1 MGKSFSPALPM
12 NFASYLKQIGRDC
25 TDAQDLDEEEAYHL
39 FSAVLDGGVPD
50 LELGGLLMALRMKRE
65 SIGELI
71 GFHRALAE
79 RLRPIDPPPAAPG
92 VIVLPSYSGAR
103 HQPNLLPLLALLL
116 QRFGIPV
123 LVHGALEGFGRVT
136 SAHIFRELGIMP
148 CASSAQAREA
158 LHRDHLAFVPA
169 GVLCPNLQPLLA
181 LRARLGLRISPHNVV
196 KLADPIADA
205 GIRVIGTTRPG
216 YLEKYRDFLALTR
229 AHAIL
234 LEGTEGEAFASP
246 SRRPRLEYFRD
257 GESRTLFEAETEST
271 HPHSTTLPDPS
282 AAATAAWTRLALE
295 GKAPL
300 PMPLVNQIA
309 TCLYACGYTNDMN
322 QAKAIAAVETGSLA
336 GG

>member
-1 MGKSFSPALPM
+1 M
-12 NFASYLKQIGRDC
+12 NFASYIKQIGRSC
-25 TDAQDLDEEEAYHL
+25 ADAQSLDEEDAYHL
-39 FSAVLDGGVPD
+39 FAAVLDGGVPD
-50 LELGGLLMALRMKRE
+50 LELGGLLMALRMKSE
-65 SIGELI
+65 SLGELV

-79 RLRPIDPPPAAPG
+79 RLLPIDPPPASPG
-92 VIVLPSYSGAR
+92 VVVLPSYGGAR

-116 QRFGIPV
+116 QRFGVPV
-123 LVHGALEGFGRVT
+123 LIHGALEGFGRVT

-148 CASSAQAREA
+148 CSSSAQAREA

-181 LRARLGLRISPHNVV
+181 LRARLGLRVSPHNVV
-196 KLADPIADA
+196 KLADPVTEG

-216 YLEKYRDFLALTR
+216 YLEKYRDFLALSR

-234 LEGTEGEAFASP
+234 LEGTEGESFANP
-246 SRRPRLEYFRD
+246 FRRPRLEYFRD
-257 GESRTLFEAETEST
+257 GESRTLFEAETEAP
-271 HPHSTTLPDPS
+271 HPPSHAPADPS
-282 AAATAAWTRLALE
+282 AAATAAWTRLALD
-295 GKAPL
+295 GRAPL
-300 PMPLVNQIA
+300 PLPLVNQIA

>member
-1 MGKSFSPALPM
+1 M
-12 NFASYLKQIGRDC
+12 NFASYLKHIGRGC

-50 LELGGLLMALRMKRE
+50 LELGGLLVALRMKSE
-65 SIGELI
+65 SLGELV

-79 RLRPIDPPPAAPG
+79 RLRHIAPPPAG
-92 VIVLPSYSGAR
+92 HRVIVLPSYGGAR

-116 QRFGIPV
+116 QRFGVPV
-123 LVHGALEGFGRVT
+123 LVHGSLEGFGRVT

-148 CASSAQAREA
+148 CTTLPQAQDA

-169 GVLCPNLQPLLA
+169 GLLCPNLQPLLE

-196 KLADPIADA
+196 KLIDPVEES

-216 YLEKYRDFLALTR
+216 YLAKYRDFLTLTR
-229 AHAIL
+229 ADAIL

-246 SRRPRLEYFRD
+246 CRRPRLEYFRD
-257 GESRTLFEAETEST
+257 GESRVLFEAETESGHH
-271 HPHSTTLPDPS
+271 HPGGPADPS
-282 AAATAAWTRLALE
+282 AAATATWTRLALD
-295 GKAPL
+295 GRVPL
-300 PMPLVNQIA
+300 PLPLVNQVA